1 MVSYLLLMIII
12 KHFTKS
18 FRKGFLIMNKK
29 TTILDLSGCKYLDEL
44 HERIK
49 IALKFP
55 DYYGKNLDAFKD
67 FLFWEYPVTRVEV
80 KGAST
85 LPPIFKNNL
94 DIFKKILEQMKKECE
109 NEEIPF
115 TYEFN

>member
-1 MVSYLLLMIII
+1 
-12 KHFTKS
+12 
-18 FRKGFLIMNKK
+18 MNKK

-55 DYYGKNLDAFKD
+55 DYYGKNLDA
-67 FLFWEYPVTRVEV
+67 FWEYPVTRVEV